1 MDMRHHRRASNGV
14 RSLVLGLVC
23 LSMALLAIAGAG
35 IACLGASP
43 AWAASPHV
51 DVANLD
57 SDINP
62 GAVRFLQQA
71 IATATSDGAQALVI
85 VIDTPGGDL
94 DSMKQITQAELASA
108 VPIITYVYPPGAR
121 AASAGAFVALSAPI
135 AAMAP
140 TTRIGASSPVSSTGS
155 NLDSTLLKKIENDL
169 VAQITGMQNRYGR
182 NATLAAKMV
191 TEAASYDDQTAVR
204 EHIVDLGARSLSE
217 LLHSVDGRSVTLV
230 SGRSVVLHTT
240 GVALTTFN
248 PGLFEALYSFLLDP
262 NVVFL
267 LFIVALIGLYLE
279 ISHPGAIVP
288 GVVGGIAL
296 ILFLLGAGSLSPNW
310 TGLLLMGLALVLLV
324 LDVRLPSHGVL
335 TAGAVISLI
344 IGSLLFFNSDQVEH
358 GPGVAPWIVYL
369 MAAVVGSLSLAL
381 VSVVV
386 RAQRQRR
393 PSGVESMIGTRAVT
407 LTPLTPSGRVN
418 YSGENW
424 AASLVEPYTFLDE
437 GCEVTIVAVEGLR
450 LYVRPNQPP
459 APPADGTPTVPSS
472 EKEDSQWETLSL

>member
-1 MDMRHHRRASNGV
+1 MDMRHHRRAPNGV
-14 RSLVLGLVC
+14 RSLMLGLVS
-23 LSMALLAIAGAG
+23 LIVALLAGAG
-35 IACLGASP
+35 IASLGAQP

-51 DVANLD
+51 DVANLN

-62 GAVRFLQQA
+62 GAARFLQQA
-71 IATATSDGAQALVI
+71 IATAASDGAQALVI

-94 DSMKQITQAELASA
+94 DSMKQITQAELAST
-108 VPIITYVYPPGAR
+108 VPILTYVYPPGAR

-140 TTRIGASSPVSSTGS
+140 TTRIGASSPVTSTGS

-169 VAQITGMQNRYGR
+169 VAQITGTQNRYGR

-191 TEAASYDDQTAVR
+191 TEAASYDDQTALR

-217 LLHSVDGRSVTLV
+217 LLQSVNGRSVTLA
-230 SGRSVVLHTT
+230 SGRSVVLHTAGT
-240 GVALTTFN
+240 ALTTLN
-248 PGLFEALYSFLLDP
+248 PGLFEVLYSFLLDP

-267 LFIVALIGLYLE
+267 LFIIALIGLYLE

-335 TAGAVISLI
+335 TVGAVISLV
-344 IGSLLFFNSDQVEH
+344 IGSLLFFNSDQAEH
-358 GPGVAPWIVYL
+358 GPGVTPWIVYL
-369 MAAVVGSLSLAL
+369 MAGVVGLLSLAL

-393 PSGVESMIGTRAVT
+393 PSGVESMIGACAVT

-418 YSGENW
+418 YCGENW
-424 AASLVEPYTFLDE
+424 AASLVEPYTALDE

-450 LYVRPNQPP
+450 LYVQPGLPP
-459 APPADGTPTVPSS
+459 APPTDGTPTVPPS

>member
-1 MDMRHHRRASNGV
+1 MDMRHHRRVPNGV
-14 RSLVLGLVC
+14 RALTLGVIPVI
-23 LSMALLAIAGAG
+23 MALLAWAG
-35 IACLGASP
+35 IGHLGAQP

-51 DVANLD
+51 DVANLN

-62 GAVRFLQQA
+62 GTARFLQQA
-71 IATATSDGAQALVI
+71 IATAASDGAEALVI

-140 TTRIGASSPVSSTGS
+140 TTRIGAASPVSSTGS

-169 VAQITGMQNRYGR
+169 VAQITGTQNRYGR
-182 NATLAAKMV
+182 NAALAARMV
-191 TEAASYDDQTAVR
+191 TDAASYDDQTALR

-217 LLHSVDGRSVTLV
+217 LLQRVDGRSVVLS
-230 SGRSVVLHTT
+230 SGHSLVLHTA
-240 GVALTTFN
+240 GAALTTLT

-267 LFIVALIGLYLE
+267 LFIVALIGIYLE

-296 ILFLLGAGSLSPNW
+296 LLFLLGAGSLSPNW

-335 TAGAVISLI
+335 TVGAVISLVV
-344 IGSLLFFNSDQVEH
+344 GSLLFFNSNQAEH
-358 GPGVAPWIVYL
+358 GPGVNPWIVYL
-369 MAAVVGSLSLAL
+369 MAAVVGLLSLAL
-381 VSVVV
+381 VSIVV

-393 PSGVESMIGTRAVT
+393 PSGTEGMIGARAIT

-418 YSGENW
+418 YCGENW
-424 AASLVEPYTFLDE
+424 AASLVEPYTALDE
-437 GCEVTIVAVEGLR
+437 GCEVIIVAIEGLR
-450 LYVRPNQPP
+450 LYVRPDQSSGGG
-459 APPADGTPTVPSS
+459 ADGTPTVPPSA
-472 EKEDSQWETLSL
+472 KEDSQWESLSL